1 MTKKPSSFSNAIHDF
16 YTIRNKL
23 SVLTEINNALLKTKN
38 FNVITIIQELIQ
50 KLQDTKQRLLDIKA
64 FTDNIDHDH
73 PCYDMDM
80 AETLHTVKNQLAW
93 LGVVTR
99 LYDIG
104 YVNGQESRDDNKKEN
119 PIDLT
124 RIIEGLK
131 EDRHNIVDLFFE
143 KIQTYRNENLV
154 YNLLV
159 DMSDPTKINFRVET
173 NNRTGRIQIP
183 FFKAFTLTL
192 DGSYADYTK
201 DKLYTIVDERIT
213 TFERANGNPVIKKKI
228 TVTAHDTRRLVDLL
242 SDEEAK
248 YFLKEMAAHEAECT
262 LDEGWLTNDHRSNT
276 IFQSTYYK
284 SLKTDQE
291 RQIYATA
298 IGQQYALNLLCS
310 PVAESLRTYDLDHL
324 NTFFKAVEL
333 VID

>member
-1 MTKKPSSFSNAIHDF
+1 MTKKPSSFSDAIHNF

-23 SVLTEINNALLKTKN
+23 SVLTEVNNALLKTKN
-38 FNVITIIQELIQ
+38 VSVITIVHDLIQ
-50 KLQDTKQRLLDIKA
+50 KLQDDKQRLLDIKA

-80 AETLHTVKNQLAW
+80 AETLYTVKTQLAW

-104 YVNGQESRDDNKKEN
+104 YVNGQESKQDTKKKN
-119 PIDLT
+119 PMDLT
-124 RIIEGLK
+124 QIIESLK

-143 KIQTYRNENLV
+143 KIQTYRNENLA

-159 DMSDPTKINFRVET
+159 DLSDPANISLRVET
-173 NNRTGRIQIP
+173 NNSTGRIRIP
-183 FFKAFTLTL
+183 FFKVFTLTL
-192 DGSYADYTK
+192 DESYADYTK

-213 TFERANGNPVIKKKI
+213 AFEQAIGKPVIKKKI

-242 SDEEAK
+242 SDKEAK
-248 YFLKEMAAHEAECT
+248 YFLKEIAAHEAECT
-262 LDEGWLTNDHRSNT
+262 LDEGWLTNDHHSNT

-298 IGQQYALNLLCS
+298 IGQQYALNLLCA
-310 PVAESLRTYDLDHL
+310 PVAESLSIYDLDHL
-324 NTFFKAVEL
+324 NTFFKTIEL